1 MYRVTKKSLQ
11 LINRYMCEICG
22 NNVVRTYKHI
32 KSSEHTK
39 KLFAVMRAKKTESIK
54 KYGYYKYV

>member
-1 MYRVTKKSLQ
+1 
-11 LINRYMCEICG
+11 MCEICG
-22 NNVVRTYKHI
+22 NSVARTYKHI

>member
-1 MYRVTKKSLQ
+1 
-11 LINRYMCEICG
+11 MCEVCG
-22 NNVVRTYKHI
+22 NSVVRTYKHI

-39 KLFAVMRAKKTESIK
+39 KLFAVMRIKKTESIK